1 MRLLCGED
9 ARPLIVYLAD
19 NIGTTV
25 EPGFD
30 TARGFWEGVQFACA
44 HEDSHLLVFL
54 NSGGLGAPGRLLQ
67 SLTAQSADA
76 FISWIRSQDP
86 QTEAF
91 FDSLAQTAHI
101 GLSLGHRSARRVL
114 IANNK
119 GFEDLFR
126 HLFEVHGYRRLAMI
140 RGPEEI
146 HPAARTRYETCL
158 AMLAGYG
165 IKADPRLFSEPGDWS
180 IEQGRQGI
188 RCLLDLRGLS
198 PGRDFDVIVCASDRI
213 AMGALEELARRGIEV
228 PRDVAMTGF
237 NNLQEAQC
245 RKPSLTSVSNPF
257 KLQAIHA
264 VGLALHEAGLRDALP
279 DDALLNTVLAVGE
292 SCGCADP
299 HLHIPYRHRSG
310 QDFQCMDEMEIDAI
324 LQRDLAAYFL
334 LLRVAL
340 PDVGAQCE
348 KLISAYHAALREQSP
363 ERFTQAILPEL
374 NTGHYAY
381 MDLMHWQDVFSL
393 FQHVAQH
400 AEGEQHHLA
409 MHIIDMARV
418 AVTDRYA
425 RGQTAY
431 QLAQTRIAAILR
443 DLGQQLVEC
452 RDLSVLCE
460 MVERVLPQI
469 GIPHAW
475 LATLEDDGMAQLRM
489 VLVDGIV
496 YPPSVMPYLPGLLL
510 PSDAPRPSGRQT
522 WVVCPVRHGEQEY
535 GFVILAATLADGDV
549 YDILARVIADGIQG
563 IRYRNELELRARQLE
578 SSLIDL
584 YQTQE
589 KLVETARMAA
599 LGELVTGLAHELNT
613 PLGIGVTLATTL
625 SSEAEALQA
634 QINRGQVQKS
644 AVLASLS
651 ALDECAIT
659 LLRNLQRA
667 SGLVDNFKQISIDQ
681 TKEEC
686 RQFDL
691 ADYLRN
697 LVGSFGERLGAQQVE
712 VTLAGSPSLPV
723 KSYPGAYALIV
734 GNLLQNS
741 LQHGLAGCECGKIT
755 LTWRQEKDGVELCY
769 TDNGKGM
776 NAEVQ
781 ARMYNPFFTT
791 QRAQGSTGLGM
802 HIVYSQVT
810 QVLGGTISCDSA
822 PGRGVTFNLRLPACP
837 PNC

>member
-1 MRLLCGED
+1 MKFVED
-9 ARPLIVYLAD
+9 ARPLIAYLAD
-19 NIGTTV
+19 SIGSTA

-30 TARGFWEGVQFACA
+30 TARGFWEGMQAACA
-44 HEDSHLLVFL
+44 QQDCHLLTFL
-54 NSGGLGAPGRLLQ
+54 NVGGDGAPARLLQ
-67 SLTAQSADA
+67 SLPVDSADIY
-76 FISWIRSQDP
+76 ISWIRSQTP
-86 QTEAF
+86 ATETWF
-91 FDSLAQTAHI
+91 ESLATRVHLC
-101 GLSLGHRSARRVL
+101 LSLGHRSARRVL
-114 IANNK
+114 IANSR

-126 HLFEVHGYRRLAMI
+126 HLFEVHGFRRIAMI
-140 RGPEEI
+140 RGPENQ
-146 HPAARTRYETCL
+146 HPAALARYQTCL
-158 AMLAGYG
+158 AMLTEYG
-165 IKADPRLFSEPGDWS
+165 LEIDPQRFSEPGDWS
-180 IEQGRQGI
+180 VAQGRRGVC
-188 RCLLDLRGLS
+188 CLMDERGLL

-264 VGLALHEAGLRDALP
+264 VGLALHEAGLRRDQP
-279 DDALLNTVLAVGE
+279 DEALLNSVLAVGE

-299 HLHIPYRHRSG
+299 HLHIPYRQSRG
-310 QDFQCMDEMEIDAI
+310 RDFRRMAQREADEI
-324 LQRDLAAYFL
+324 LRRDLTAYFL

-340 PDVGAQCE
+340 PDVGAQCDR
-348 KLISAYHAALREQSP
+348 LIAAYYAALREERP
-363 ERFTQAILPEL
+363 ERFCEAILPEL
-374 NTGHYAY
+374 RTGHYAY
-381 MDLMHWQDVFSL
+381 MDMMHWQDVFSL
-393 FQHVAQH
+393 FQHLALH
-400 AEGEQHHLA
+400 ADDESQHLA
-409 MHIIDMARV
+409 AHIIDMARV
-418 AVTDRYA
+418 AVSDRYA

-431 QLAQTRIAAILR
+431 QLEQTRISALLR
-443 DLGQQLVEC
+443 DLGQRLVEC
-452 RDLSVLCE
+452 ADLDALCAD
-460 MVERVLPQI
+460 VAATLPLL
-469 GIPHAW
+469 GIPHGW
-475 LATLEDDGMAQLRM
+475 LVFLEEGGQARLGLA
-489 VLVDGIV
+489 LVDGQAGV
-496 YPPSVMPYLPGLLL
+496 PESAFFDPGLLL
-510 PSDAPRPSGRQT
+510 PPQTARPSGRQS
-522 WVVCPVRHGEQEY
+522 WVVCPVRHGAHEY
-535 GFVILAATLADGDV
+535 GFVILAATLADGDI
-549 YDILARVIADGIQG
+549 YGNIARVIADGVQG

-712 VTLAGSPSLPV
+712 VTLEGSSSLPV

-741 LQHGLAGCECGKIT
+741 LQHGLAGREQGKIT
-755 LTWRQEKDGVELCY
+755 LTWRQDKDGVELVY
-769 TDNGKGM
+769 VDNGKGM

-810 QVLGGTISCDSA
+810 QVLGGTIACDSA
-822 PGRGVTFNLRLPACP
+822 PGRGVKFTLRLPACS